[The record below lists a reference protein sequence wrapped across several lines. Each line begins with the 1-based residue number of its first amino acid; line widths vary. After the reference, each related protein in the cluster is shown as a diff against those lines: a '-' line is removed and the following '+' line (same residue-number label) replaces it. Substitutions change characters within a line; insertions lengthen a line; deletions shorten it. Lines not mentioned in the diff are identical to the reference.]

1 MKTLIK
7 KSLLV
12 LMVAFIAV
20 FTLGVTNEIK
30 AAEVIES
37 VDFTTK
43 AAKHSSYTDSW
54 TYDGWT
60 VSGGANN
67 NGGWAYV
74 KMGGKKDNLAKY
86 NNIYIASPKVASA
99 TSKVEVNII
108 AGSVA
113 KSGMSATVKLEV
125 YSDSSLATLVD
136 STAAVTVTKS
146 AALLEFE
153 PNNVDYWPENSYYK
167 VVFTCA
173 NTSTTNGIVWLDNVS
188 IYDYNA
194 GDALLPSI
202 EISGGNYTEAGD
214 IVTLTATTQNITSN
228 LVWSSSDSNIVTVDQ
243 SGNVTAKSMGV
254 ATITAA
260 ADGAE
265 ATFEFTVYP
274 TDGDEITIA
283 QALTICDWVGTAE
296 CAFTYSVTGVVETIN
311 TAYSE
316 DYNNITVTVT
326 DGTNSIQAYRMAGG
340 SDLAEGDKITITG
353 ILTKYSGNTSQFTA
367 GATYVAVQDDQTTAA
382 AKEALNAINAYMSL
396 AYKYTRDQKEVSGI
410 ASSFT
415 MKHSITD
422 TSTNLTAEEN
432 NATIVGLDATLFDV
446 ATAKNK
452 ASNEVGLNKDGTMRL
467 YANAASQEGTSLT
480 ISTLNGQKIVSIE
493 VEFGGTV
500 GNITVNGEAVD
511 AAANASYTYLLDSTS
526 VTIKNVTATNIQV
539 WIKSITINLAS
550 STEVSYVDVFSDVD
564 FRVKCGVDKA
574 LADIEGVESYGV
586 KVSTDAKELELEASY
601 SDEQC
606 LFAVISLGDVL
617 TNAERLDVVFTVQA
631 FIVID
636 GVTYVSELTKS
647 FSVREMVETY
657 YNDPATQEK
666 VASLYALIENL

>member
-1 MKTLIK
+1 MKTLLK

-12 LMVAFIAV
+12 LMIAFIAI
-20 FTLGVTNEIK
+20 FTLGISSKVK
-30 AAEVIES
+30 AAEVVES

-43 AAKHSSYTDSW
+43 AVKSSNYKNTW

-74 KMGGKKDNLAKY
+74 KMGGHATNLSAY
-86 NNIYIASPKVASA
+86 NTIYIASPKVASA

-108 AGSVA
+108 AGSLP
-113 KSGMSATVKLEV
+113 KSGMSATVQLEV
-125 YSDSSLATLVD
+125 YSDSSLATKVD

-153 PNNVDYWPENSYYK
+153 PTNGVSWPANSYYK
-167 VVFTCA
+167 VVFNCT
-173 NTSTTNGIVWLDNVS
+173 NTSSTNGIVWLDNVS

-194 GDALLPSI
+194 GDALAPSI
-202 EISGGNYTEAGD
+202 KLDGDNYTEVD
-214 IVTLTATTQNITSN
+214 DVVTLTATTANLTSS
-228 LVWSSSDSNIVTVDQ
+228 LVWSSSDSNIATVDQ

-274 TDGDEITIA
+274 TDGSEITIA

-296 CAFTYSVTGVVETIN
+296 CAFTYAVTGVVETIN
-311 TAYSE
+311 TEYNSS
-316 DYNNITVTVT
+316 YNNITVTIT
-326 DGTNSIQAYRMAGG
+326 DGANSIQAYRMTGG
-340 SDLAEGDKITITG
+340 SDLVVGDKITIEGT
-353 ILTKYSGNTSQFTA
+353 LTKYSGNTPQFTA
-367 GATYVAVQDDQTTAA
+367 GATYVAVADEGVVAA

-396 AYKYTRDQKEVSGI
+396 AYKYTRDQQEVAATADSI
-410 ASSFT
+410 L
-415 MKHSITD
+415 MKHSEAS
-422 TSTNLTAEEN
+422 TSNLTAEEN
-432 NATIVGLDATLFDV
+432 SAAIFGLDANLFSV
-446 ATAKNK
+446 ISAKNK
-452 ASNEVGLNKDGTMRL
+452 ASNEVGINKDGTFRL
-467 YANAASQEGTSLT
+467 YANAASQKGTSLT
-480 ISTLNGQKIVSIE
+480 ISTLNGQKITSIE
-493 VEFGGTV
+493 VEFGATV
-500 GNITVNGEAVD
+500 GSVAVNGETVLAG
-511 AAANASYTYLLDSTS
+511 ANESYTYQVDSES
-526 VTIKNVTATNIQV
+526 ATILNVTSTNVQV

-550 STEVSYVDVFSDVD
+550 STEVSYVDVFTETE
-564 FRVKCGVDKA
+564 FRIKCGVDLA
-574 LADIEGVESYGV
+574 LADIEGVDSYGI
-586 KVSTDAKELELEASY
+586 KVFTDNDEKELTAAY
-601 SDEQC
+601 DDEQC
-606 LFAVISLGDVL
+606 LYTIISLGDAL
-617 TNAERLDVVFTVQA
+617 TNKARLDVVFTVQA